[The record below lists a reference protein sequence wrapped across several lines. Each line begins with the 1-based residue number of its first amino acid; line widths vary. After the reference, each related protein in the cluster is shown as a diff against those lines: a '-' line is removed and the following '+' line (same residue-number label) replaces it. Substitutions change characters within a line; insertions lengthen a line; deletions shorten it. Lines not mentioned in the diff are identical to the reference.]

1 MRTLYYGRDSNPL
14 CLTQMIQ
21 ISDNFFPSLVKTLEI
36 DQIQRHLATGRHKIP
51 RRTYIIYTNQGLV
64 IVPPLTTRSAV
75 VGGCIGYRTRK
86 CWTYACGLEY
96 LTPFGTLLTMS
107 YTQLPL
113 LKDFV
118 VPTRGLEPRTSR
130 LKVGRSD
137 HVPR

>member
-1 MRTLYYGRDSNPL
+1 
-14 CLTQMIQ
+14 
-21 ISDNFFPSLVKTLEI
+21 
-36 DQIQRHLATGRHKIP
+36 
-51 RRTYIIYTNQGLV
+51 
-64 IVPPLTTRSAV
+64 
-75 VGGCIGYRTRK
+75 
-86 CWTYACGLEY
+86 LEY